1 MNRTA
6 NSSSRDAACAN
17 LENMWSQKATRINP
31 ICAEVTEM
39 LASDGAH
46 LGTVYK
52 RK

>member
-6 NSSSRDAACAN
+6 DSSSTDTACAN
-17 LENMWSQKATRINP
+17 LENMWNQKATRINP

-39 LASDGAH
+39 LALDAAQ
-46 LGTVYK
+46 LCTVYR